1 MRRAK
6 EAGIRIYSADRFNY
20 VYVRNADP
28 NTHTFQINDAELLKQ
43 ARVEFYGPPEQ
54 HVCI

>member
-1 MRRAK
+1 MRKAK
-6 EAGIRIYSADRFNY
+6 DEGIRIYSADRFNY

-28 NTHTFQINDAELLKQ
+28 QAHTFQVNDAELLKQ